1 MAAADLPICN
11 TCGKPLRTG
20 DPRYRTAEG
29 ESHVRCHE
37 GPRVLVVEDDSALLE
52 LIVDV
57 VQRVGYLTDHAVN
70 GQEALRHLP
79 THGYEL
85 ILCDLEMPIID
96 GPAFY
101 REVQQRFPDAA
112 SRIVFMTAHLNV
124 DAFIPFLNEVGAPV
138 LQKPFSVEE
147 FRATPSQSELP
158 LTSTTAKQRIRGRL
172 QHCRVGRGG

>member
-1 MAAADLPICN
+1 VAAHDDLPICN
-11 TCGKPLRTG
+11 TCGKPLRKG
-20 DPRYRTAEG
+20 DPRYRTADG

-79 THGYEL
+79 THSYDL
-85 ILCDLEMPIID
+85 ILCDLRMPIMD

-101 REVQQRFPDAA
+101 
-112 SRIVFMTAHLNV
+112 
-124 DAFIPFLNEVGAPV
+124 
-138 LQKPFSVEE
+138 
-147 FRATPSQSELP
+147 
-158 LTSTTAKQRIRGRL
+158 
-172 QHCRVGRGG
+172 

>member
-1 MAAADLPICN
+1 MASDDDLPICI

-52 LIVDV
+52 LIVGV
-57 VQRVGYLTDHAVN
+57 VERVGYVTDHAEN
-70 GQEALRHLP
+70 GQDALRFLP
-79 THGYEL
+79 VNVYDL
-85 ILCDLEMPIID
+85 ILGDLRMPIMD

-112 SRIVFMTAHLNV
+112 PRIVFMTAHQSV
-124 DAFIPFLNEVGAPV
+124 EEFVPFLKEVNVPV
-138 LQKPFSVEE
+138 LPKPFSVEE
-147 FRATPSQSELP
+147 LRSTVARIAGPSSARTRPFPRRQ
-158 LTSTTAKQRIRGRL
+158 A
-172 QHCRVGRGG
+172 